1 MKNIN
6 KLAIVPALAVGVG
19 GVLTGCTANK
29 FNNTQR
35 FAEQAGAIFEAEGS
49 TVSDLR
55 KAFNETPVVTWYA
68 EQDWVKAAQ
77 NGSDKS
83 PGEVVEH
90 AVAFQTEHTFRGN
103 LQMGERA
110 VVACGIA
117 AAAIDDQAHF
127 SMVQEMFEDL
137 RLLDNGDEPKYRQQ
151 AKLVYNKCL
160 DDIKEQVDAGGAVV
174 VPSRG

>member
-1 MKNIN
+1 
-6 KLAIVPALAVGVG
+6 
-19 GVLTGCTANK
+19 
-29 FNNTQR
+29 
-35 FAEQAGAIFEAEGS
+35 
-49 TVSDLR
+49 
-55 KAFNETPVVTWYA
+55 
-68 EQDWVKAAQ
+68 
-77 NGSDKS
+77 
-83 PGEVVEH
+83 
-90 AVAFQTEHTFRGN
+90 
-103 LQMGERA
+103 MGERA